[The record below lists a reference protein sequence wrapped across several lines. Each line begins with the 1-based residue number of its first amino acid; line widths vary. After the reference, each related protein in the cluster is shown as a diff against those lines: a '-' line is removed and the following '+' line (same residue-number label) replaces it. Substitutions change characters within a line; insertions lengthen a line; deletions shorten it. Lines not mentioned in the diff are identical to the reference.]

1 VLDDGTYE
9 AIVVDA
15 EELDGG
21 AIGIEITIIAGEH
34 KGEMVTVR
42 AEGLD
47 RDALDLLA
55 VPATLTVADGAPS
68 VALEA

>member
-1 VLDDGTYE
+1 MLDDGTYE

-15 EELDGG
+15 TDDSGTLVLDLAVLAG
-21 AIGIEITIIAGEH
+21 AH
-34 KGEMVTVR
+34 KGEVVTVS

-55 VPATLTVADGAPS
+55 VPATLSVAGGQPS
-68 VALEA
+68 VQLEG